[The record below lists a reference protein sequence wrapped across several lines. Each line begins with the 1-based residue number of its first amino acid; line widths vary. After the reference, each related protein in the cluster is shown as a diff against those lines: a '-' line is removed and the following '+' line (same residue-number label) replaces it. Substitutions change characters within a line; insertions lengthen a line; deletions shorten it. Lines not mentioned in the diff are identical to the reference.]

1 MPRDQIDLFV
11 QHQFV
16 QMMTEHIVDC
26 SREFDGDLVEMLVLA
41 VIGQAYLKAVL
52 REAGA
57 ATPPSVGRDG
67 LSAAHISETTGLPR
81 ETVRRKLQNMEQ
93 KRWVHQGDDR
103 RWRLTVEDGKSLA
116 DVALEGLFERGVGRA
131 KRLARSLRPYL

>member
-1 MPRDQIDLFV
+1 M
-11 QHQFV
+11 
-16 QMMTEHIVDC
+16 
-26 SREFDGDLVEMLVLA
+26 
-41 VIGQAYLKAVL
+41 
-52 REAGA
+52 
-57 ATPPSVGRDG
+57 
-67 LSAAHISETTGLPR
+67 PR